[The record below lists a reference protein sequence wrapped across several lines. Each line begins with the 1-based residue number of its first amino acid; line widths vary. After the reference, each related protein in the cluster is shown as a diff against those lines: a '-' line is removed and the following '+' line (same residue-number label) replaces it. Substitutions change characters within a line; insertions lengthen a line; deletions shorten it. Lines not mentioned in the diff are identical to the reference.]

1 MNKQMQ
7 STESKLPEPDIQM
20 LKVNGLDMKVTSMG
34 NGPLVV
40 LCHGFPELA
49 ISWRSQIAALA
60 AAGYRAVAPDMRG
73 YGGTTAPSEVSAY
86 SMLHLVGDMVE
97 LVSALGEKQA
107 VIIGHD
113 WGAPVAWNCALLR
126 PDLFKAV
133 VGMSVPFVPIG
144 SSDILSYLR
153 YAGIDNFYL
162 QYFQTPGVA
171 EAELERDVATSIRKI
186 HFSASGDGP
195 KAVTFGMLQSGK
207 GILDNTVEPETLPA
221 WLSDQDIEQ
230 YALEFSRT
238 GFRGGLNWYRNI
250 SRSWELMIP
259 WRGQVIHQPSLFIA
273 GECDDVLR
281 FPNTQANID
290 NFSVTLPN
298 IRGCHIIPEAG
309 HWIQRE
315 RATVVNKLLI
325 EFLYSLHDVS

>member
-7 STESKLPEPDIQM
+7 PTEPELPKLEMRIV
-20 LKVNGLDMKVTSMG
+20 KVNGIHMKVTSMG
-34 NGPLVV
+34 SGPLVV
-40 LCHGFPELA
+40 LCQGFPELA

-86 SMLHLVGDMVE
+86 TMLHLVGDMVE
-97 LVSALGEKQA
+97 LVNALGEKHA

-113 WGAPVAWNCALLR
+113 WGALVAWNCALLR

-153 YAGIDNFYL
+153 NAGINNFYL

-186 HFSASGDGP
+186 HFNASGDGP
-195 KAVTFGMLQSGK
+195 KTITFGMLQSGK
-207 GILDNTVEPETLPA
+207 GILDSTVEPKTLPS

-230 YALEFSRT
+230 YALEFSKT

-250 SRSWELMIP
+250 SLSWELMAP

-273 GECDDVLR
+273 GECDDVLK
-281 FPNTQANID
+281 FPNSQASID
-290 NFSVTLPN
+290 NFTVTLPN
-298 IRGCHIIPEAG
+298 MSGCHIIPEAG

-325 EFLYSLHDVS
+325 EFLDRLQRVS